1 MVNTCLLVLLNFS
14 WCLQWAMFPVIS
26 LLCVPDVSLVY
37 HNTPILAQIGA
48 QQMFVEYLLRI
59 PFLTWSFRSQ
69 LRHQLLKY
77 DFLESLSS
85 PIRHPALSI
94 HLTQHLGSYDVT
106 TDLFHSDCDC
116 LEGNDCISFTF
127 ASPASTDN
135 PSNTKLLQAAFRMQ
149 VVKGRGVPRSGLS
162 FVTFYQWN
170 WWNFS
175 LFGPSVFSQDES
187 STWRVV
193 CRCWRDKHEWDIAV
207 SFKVVTA
214 QSEINQ

>member
-37 HNTPILAQIGA
+37 HNNPILAQIGA

-135 PSNTKLLQAAFRMQ
+135 PSNTKLLQAAFCMQ
-149 VVKGRGVPRSGLS
+149 IVKGRGVSRSGLS

-170 WWNFS
+170 RWNFG

-193 CRCWRDKHEWDIAV
+193 CRCWRDKREWDIAV